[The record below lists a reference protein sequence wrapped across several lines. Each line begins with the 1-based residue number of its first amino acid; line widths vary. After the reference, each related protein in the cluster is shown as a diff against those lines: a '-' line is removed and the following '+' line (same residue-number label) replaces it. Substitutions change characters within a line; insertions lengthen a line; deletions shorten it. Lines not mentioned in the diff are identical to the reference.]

1 MLLHVD
7 DFGLVD
13 AVAEVDDDDHDEVDV
28 EHDDVDDVM
37 MMIQSQSEGLQ
48 QMVEVIRRK
57 A

>member
-13 AVAEVDDDDHDEVDV
+13 DVAEVDDDDHDEVDV
-28 EHDDVDDVM
+28 EHDDVNDVM
-37 MMIQSQSEGLQ
+37 MMMQSQSEDLQ